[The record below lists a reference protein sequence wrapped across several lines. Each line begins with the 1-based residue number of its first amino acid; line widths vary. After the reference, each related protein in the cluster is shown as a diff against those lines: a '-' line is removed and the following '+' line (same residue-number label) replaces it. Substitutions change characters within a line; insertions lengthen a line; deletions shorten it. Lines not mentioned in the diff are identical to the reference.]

1 MLLKSCTKYHVG
13 SQKNRVQ
20 ASWERNSID
29 IRYSVCSGQTII
41 SSIIS
46 LGKVLNVKDVD
57 SVMGANR
64 MIVENVF
71 SVKINLNLVVKVKRS
86 SVVY

>member
-1 MLLKSCTKYHVG
+1 M
-13 SQKNRVQ
+13 
-20 ASWERNSID
+20 
-29 IRYSVCSGQTII
+29 
-41 SSIIS
+41 
-46 LGKVLNVKDVD
+46 LNVKDVD

-64 MIVENVF
+64 MIVEIVF